1 MNLITMSIAGG
12 VMILATVII
21 RLFGL
26 RKLPKTTF
34 TALWA
39 IVTLRLLIP
48 FSLPFEGSIYTLLT
62 NLPGTTSPSTA
73 ADLPN
78 TAFTLYTVSRTLA
91 NPAAQGTATTPSS
104 INPLII
110 IWLSGAVLL
119 ALYFVFSYFRIRRRF
134 SFDYTANC
142 QDAMRATGIKLL
154 RPITVHV
161 SSAVEV
167 PLTYGVLRPIILL
180 PKGTDLTDT
189 ERLRAVLAH
198 EMVHI
203 KKFHAVYKPLLIAA
217 LCVHW
222 FNPLVWVMLILA
234 NRDIELLCDEAV
246 LQALGAQEKG
256 VYARVLLE
264 MEEQKAGLI
273 PMFNSFSKYAL
284 EERICSIM
292 NFKRLSAG
300 AIVLALAL
308 IVGVTVAFATS
319 GAEEIVEP
327 EAVSTESIIHDTFE
341 DELTDAEQRLAA
353 EVQALADLE
362 QEYLQE
368 LAVIKQEIAD
378 KEQGLIDKEQEA
390 IQQMADVEQE
400 LSAIEIAFSEAV
412 TGENG
417 EPVVGP
423 IALKTIYISY
433 EDAFSRTLKNRICI
447 AVVPLPNGECYGF
460 GANTEGALKNIVLD
474 FLDGKVAEV
483 MMTQDEAEAILTNAM
498 QSVTFDE
505 IEN

>member
-12 VMILATVII
+12 AMILATVII

-34 TALWA
+34 TVLWA
-39 IVTLRLLIP
+39 IVTLRLLVP
-48 FSLPFEGSIYTLLT
+48 FSLPFEGSIYNLLT
-62 NLPGTTSPSTA
+62 NLPGTTNQSTA
-73 ADLPN
+73 AGLPN

-91 NPAAQGTATTPSS
+91 NPAAQGTAVTPSG
-104 INPLII
+104 IN

-119 ALYFVFSYFRIRRRF
+119 SLYFAISYFRIRRRF
-134 SFDYTANC
+134 SFDYTADC
-142 QDAMRATGIKLL
+142 QDAMRTTGIKLL
-154 RPITVHV
+154 RPVTVRV

-189 ERLRAVLAH
+189 DRLRAVLAH

-246 LQALGAQEKG
+246 LHALGAQEKG

-308 IVGVTVAFATS
+308 ILGVTAAFATS
-319 GAEEIVEP
+319 GAEEIIEP
-327 EAVSTESIIHDTFE
+327 EIIVTESTIYDASE
-341 DELTDAEQRLAA
+341 DNLADAEQ
-353 EVQALADLE
+353 ELADIE
-362 QEYLQE
+362 QEM
-368 LAVIKQEIAD
+368 A
-378 KEQGLIDKEQEA
+378 DKEQEA

-417 EPVVGP
+417 EPVAGP

-433 EDAFSRTLKNRICI
+433 EDAFGRTLKNRICI

-474 FLDGKVAEV
+474 FLDGKVAEG

>member
-1 MNLITMSIAGG
+1 MNIITMSITGG
-12 VMILATVII
+12 VMILATIAI

-48 FSLPFEGSIYTLLT
+48 FSLPFEGSAYTILA
-62 NLPGTTSPSTA
+62 NLPWTAKPSMTVGSNKVFTFNAITRAAGYTPTQNAAGT
-73 ADLPN
+73 
-78 TAFTLYTVSRTLA
+78 
-91 NPAAQGTATTPSS
+91 PAS
-104 INPLII
+104 INPLIAV
-110 IWLSGAVLL
+110 WLTGAVLL

-134 SFDYTANC
+134 SFDFTADC
-142 QDAMRATGIKLL
+142 QDAMRSTGIKIL
-154 RPITVHV
+154 RPVTVHV

-167 PLTYGVLRPIILL
+167 PLTYGVLRPVILL
-180 PKGTDLTDT
+180 PKGTDFTDT

-198 EMVHI
+198 ELVHI

-246 LQALGAQEKG
+246 LQTFGTLEKS

-292 NFKRLSAG
+292 NFKRISAG

-319 GAEEIVEP
+319 GAEESIEP
-327 EAVSTESIIHDTFE
+327 EVVITESAIYDT
-341 DELTDAEQRLAA
+341 LADD
-353 EVQALADLE
+353 LADLE
-362 QEYLQE
+362 QELADAEQE
-368 LAVIKQEIAD
+368 LADMEQALAD
-378 KEQGLIDKEQEA
+378 AEQEA
-390 IQQMADVEQE
+390 LQEMADVEQE

-417 EPVVGP
+417 EPIAGP
-423 IALKTIYISY
+423 ITLKTIYFSY
-433 EDAFSRTLKNRICI
+433 EDAFGRTLKNRICI

-460 GANTEGALKNIVLD
+460 GANTDAALKNIVLD
-474 FLDGKVAEV
+474 FLDDKVAEG
-483 MMTQDEAEAILTNAM
+483 MMTQDEAETILTNAL
-498 QSVTFDE
+498 QSVTFNE
-505 IEN
+505 IES